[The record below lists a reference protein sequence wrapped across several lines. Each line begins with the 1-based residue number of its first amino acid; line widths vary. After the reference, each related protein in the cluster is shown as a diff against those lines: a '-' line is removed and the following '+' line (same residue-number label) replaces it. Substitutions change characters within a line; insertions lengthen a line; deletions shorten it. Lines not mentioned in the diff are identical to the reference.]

1 MANMSL
7 HDPSS
12 AAQQRESPNMG
23 LSSAETNTNAKADAL
38 ANQQPRQAQQAQTQT
53 QTQTQTQPQTQ
64 TQAQHAAT
72 LLKPSDANKPGPD
85 LAEPAKPSVLRYDSS
100 EGSTDVFVDAQ
111 S

>member
-12 AAQQRESPNMG
+12 AAQQRESPNMVP
-23 LSSAETNTNAKADAL
+23 SSTETNTNAKADAL
-38 ANQQPRQAQQAQTQT
+38 ANQQSNQAQQAQTPT
-53 QTQTQTQPQTQ
+53 QTQ